1 MVIAVYRTGTREAT
15 DAGRGSPNGGLR
27 GRLMRDQER
36 CRYPCPACGSTLYGW
51 VRVHAADGREPTLD
65 RCETCGLTVTRGE
78 SPPDVNAELAAIA
91 RGPGEYAAANRR
103 SFQAAIGEGHW
114 AGLDSRCRLHLTP
127 RAATLLFEKE
137 GLEIGSIRYP
147 AGGRNLRWMWQT
159 LMNGVTLRDNFARD
173 ARAGRIRP
181 DGFRERLA
189 FMIDAMV
196 TVLAAVPVTVLAGP
210 LELIAVMFRR
220 GGEIIIA
227 ARPVARHVA
236 DELDDAD
243 ELATG

>member
-1 MVIAVYRTGTREAT
+1 MARSEEK
-15 DAGRGSPNGGLR
+15 S
-27 GRLMRDQER
+27 Q
-36 CRYPCPACGSTLYGW
+36 YPCPACAAPLYGW
-51 VRVHAADGREPTLD
+51 VKVQTHEEPEPVLD
-65 RCETCGLTVTRGE
+65 RCENCGLAVIRANAT
-78 SPPDVNAELAAIA
+78 PDIRDELAAMS
-91 RGPGEYAAANRR
+91 RGPGEYASANRR
-103 SFQAAIGEGHW
+103 SVQATIGEGHW
-114 AGLDSRCRLHLTP
+114 AGLDSRRRLHLTP
-127 RAATLLFEKE
+127 RAARLLFEKE

-220 GGEIIIA
+220 GGEIIIE
-227 ARPVARHVA
+227 ARPVARHVADELEDA